1 MNFTWFTQIGRSIK
15 LYIYHCC
22 MLCLTDPG
30 GCWRFSN
37 LASAEKSDFALKW
50 GTFSSSRC
58 VAGDSPSASLSQTYH
73 RRIRLFKVEQGR
85 RVTLFFSFIPLEPL
99 RPCFLAVGGEK
110 KSRVKTLGK
119 EEKRHRDTRSPLF
132 FQVDTVGIADS
143 QKLGCNCLF
152 YLESKAK

>member
-1 MNFTWFTQIGRSIK
+1 MSDR
-15 LYIYHCC
+15 
-22 MLCLTDPG
+22 PR

-73 RRIRLFKVEQGR
+73 RRLHLFQVKQER
-85 RVTLFFSFIPLEPL
+85 TVTFFFIPLEPL
-99 RPCFLAVGGEK
+99 RPSRFAVGWGGDARQDVWKGRE
-110 KSRVKTLGK
+110 TPP
-119 EEKRHRDTRSPLF
+119 RHSVPSFSQAETA
-132 FQVDTVGIADS
+132 GIADS

-152 YLESKAK
+152 YLERKAK

>member
-1 MNFTWFTQIGRSIK
+1 
-15 LYIYHCC
+15 

-73 RRIRLFKVEQGR
+73 RRFYDC
-85 RVTLFFSFIPLEPL
+85 L
-99 RPCFLAVGGEK
+99 R
-110 KSRVKTLGK
+110 
-119 EEKRHRDTRSPLF
+119 
-132 FQVDTVGIADS
+132 
-143 QKLGCNCLF
+143 
-152 YLESKAK
+152 